1 MKVMNPLIV
10 ASLLAFLS
18 QGCASTGHKT
28 ATSKKRKMPP
38 KVTES
43 YALMEDFEQIDLEIL
58 RRGNKARGLSEY

>member
-1 MKVMNPLIV
+1 MKVLNPLIV
-10 ASLLAFLS
+10 AGLLAFLC

-28 ATSKKRKMPP
+28 VSSKKRKMPP

-43 YALMEDFEQIDLEIL
+43 YALMEDFEPIDLEIL